1 MFLQFEYAGIYMM
14 RTLKNKINYILFYIR
29 FSYPSQFQF
38 KNKSYIKSAIYKLMK
53 IIINL
58 ISKT

>member
-1 MFLQFEYAGIYMM
+1 MFLKFEYAGIYMM

-29 FSYPSQFQF
+29 FSYPSQF